1 MDWHTADIVHREE
14 WGQQP
19 AEEEERSCS
28 TRKNKEDGQV
38 EAKADGEWNGLVKD
52 GDWHGRG
59 ERWKDAERRIPSQL
73 VQHFQPASIER

>member
-1 MDWHTADIVHREE
+1 MQI
-14 WGQQP
+14 
-19 AEEEERSCS
+19 SS
-28 TRKNKEDGQV
+28 TGRNGANSLQRRKRGHAARGRTKDGQV